1 MGETHPAGLAEA
13 GRGLWSSVS
22 SGRDLNDSQRE
33 ILFLA
38 CKQCD
43 RAAEAR
49 LVLTK
54 DSVIGKD
61 RFDQAKAHPAVQVE
75 RMASMSCA
83 KLVEQVVGKMSAIEE
98 PEVVEEDLF
107 D

>member
-1 MGETHPAGLAEA
+1 MAESLPAGLAEA
-13 GRGLWSSVS
+13 GRSLWQSVS
-22 SGRDLNDSQRE
+22 AGRDLNDSQRE

-54 DSVIGKD
+54 DSLIGSD
-61 RFDQAKAHPAVQVE
+61 RFGQSKAHPAVQVE

-98 PEVVEEDLF
+98 QEEVEEDLF